1 MILPQSTPC
10 SSELLEIEVLSGPQV
25 VRDLNLIFNLAEL
38 WAYAYRSSPVV
49 AQREDALY
57 RPDNSGERLRRIRA
71 ELGHGSA
78 VLLYATRGA
87 DLLGFFWG
95 LSVADLQASEP
106 LKGSD
111 VAAFIRHDAARVAY
125 LSMLG
130 IHPDV
135 KSRGLGKRLT
145 RGLCAA
151 FAERGF
157 VAAIARTIN
166 ELALE
171 KVYRPLG
178 FEVYDRFRDARA
190 RDAERFIFGSRLP
203 LL

>member
-1 MILPQSTPC
+1 
-10 SSELLEIEVLSGPQV
+10 VLSGPEALH
-25 VRDLNLIFNLAEL
+25 DSNLISSLAEL
-38 WAYAYRSSPVV
+38 WADAYRSSPVV

-57 RPDNSGERLRRIRA
+57 TPENSGERRRRIRA

-78 VLLYATRGA
+78 VLAYVTLGA
-87 DLLGFFWG
+87 DVIGFFWG
-95 LSVADLQASEP
+95 LSVADLLAAEP
-106 LKGSD
+106 AKGND
-111 VAAFIRHDAARVAY
+111 VACFIRYRTEQVAY

-135 KSRGLGKRLT
+135 KSHGLGKRLT

-157 VAAIARTIN
+157 VATIARTIN

-178 FEVYDRFRDARA
+178 FEVYERFRDPRS
-190 RDAERFIFGSRLP
+190 RGAERFIFGSRLP
-203 LL
+203 LF

>member
-135 KSRGLGKRLT
+135 KSRGL
-145 RGLCAA
+145 
-151 FAERGF
+151 
-157 VAAIARTIN
+157 
-166 ELALE
+166 
-171 KVYRPLG
+171 
-178 FEVYDRFRDARA
+178 
-190 RDAERFIFGSRLP
+190 
-203 LL
+203 